1 MDQSESADTS
11 DSDNYGYEPLGEDRD
26 ELFRAVGKKYSND
39 SSESN
44 DTLSPPPP
52 EEVWFTL
59 EIQDR
64 KEDIPYQFHAFG

>member
-26 ELFRAVGKKYSND
+26 ELFRAVGKKYSNV

-44 DTLSPPPP
+44 DSLSSPPP
-52 EEVWFTL
+52 EEV
-59 EIQDR
+59 
-64 KEDIPYQFHAFG
+64 